1 MADALFGGCGV
12 ALVTPFLDDGQLDR
26 DALARMVEH
35 VIDGGCDFVV
45 ALGTTGEA
53 VGQSRRECIEVMHLI
68 HELVGERVPLVAGP
82 FGANTTAGL
91 VERLRD
97 YKSVL
102 DLPGYVT
109 VMSSVPSYVKPNQR
123 GIYQHFLTVAEASPL
138 PVLLYNVPGRTGV
151 HMTAATTVAL
161 ARDAANIMGVKE
173 ASGDLAE
180 GALLLRDRPAGFSVF
195 SGDDPTALPLM
206 SLGAEGVISVVAN
219 AYPDVFSGMTAQAL
233 AGDFRKARRGHNL
246 LLDLHPLLYRD
257 GNPSGIK
264 AVLAH
269 LGLCGEHVR
278 LPIAGVTEATAA
290 GIRDVV
296 LRIESE
302 RSPALA

>member
-12 ALVTPFLDDGQLDR
+12 ALVTPFSDDGQLDR
-26 DALARMVEH
+26 EALARMVEH
-35 VIDGGCDFVV
+35 VLAGGCDFVV

-53 VGQSRRECIEVMHLI
+53 VSQRREECIEVMHLI
-68 HELVGERVPLVAGP
+68 HDLVNGRVPLVAGP

-91 VERLRD
+91 LERLRD
-97 YKSVL
+97 YRSVL
-102 DLPGYVT
+102 ERPGYVT
-109 VMSSVPSYVKPNQR
+109 IMSSVPSYVKPNQQGLYR
-123 GIYQHFLTVAEASPL
+123 HFLTVAEASPL

-151 HMTAATTVAL
+151 HMKASTTVAL
-161 ARDAANIMGVKE
+161 AREASNIMGIKE
-173 ASGDLAE
+173 ASGDMVE

-206 SLGAEGVISVVAN
+206 CLGAEGVISVVAN
-219 AYPDVFSGMTAQAL
+219 AYPRAFSEMARHAL
-233 AGDFRKARRGHNL
+233 AGDYRAARRGHNL
-246 LLDLHPLLYRD
+246 FLDLHPLLYRD

-264 AVLAH
+264 AVLSQ
-269 LGLCGEHVR
+269 LGLCGDHVR
-278 LPIAGVTEATAA
+278 LPIAGVTEATADA
-290 GIRDVV
+290 LRDVV

>member
-12 ALVTPFLDDGQLDR
+12 ALVTPFTDDGELDR
-26 DALARMVEH
+26 SALARMVEH
-35 VIDGGCDFVV
+35 VIAGGVDFVV

-53 VGQSRRECIEVMHLI
+53 VGQRRGECLEVMHLI

-91 VERLRD
+91 LERLHD
-97 YKSVL
+97 YRSIL
-102 DLPGYVT
+102 ALPGYVT

-123 GIYQHFLTVAEASPL
+123 GIYRHFLTVAEAAPL

-161 ARDAANIMGVKE
+161 ARDAPNIMGVKE
-173 ASGDLAE
+173 ASGDLYE

-195 SGDDPTALPLM
+195 SGDDLTALPLM
-206 SLGAEGVISVVAN
+206 LLGAEGAISVVAN
-219 AYPDVFSGMTAQAL
+219 AYPDVFAEMTARAL
-233 AGDFRKARRGHNL
+233 SGDYGQARRRHNL

-264 AVLAH
+264 AVCAR
-269 LGLCGEHVR
+269 LGLCSERVR
-278 LPIAGVTEATAA
+278 LPMAGVSEATADA
-290 GIRDVV
+290 LAKVV
-296 LRIESE
+296 LQIEAA
-302 RSPALA
+302 RSPAIA

>member
-12 ALVTPFLDDGQLDR
+12 ALVTPFTDDGALDR

-35 VIDGGCDFVV
+35 VIAGGVDFVV

-53 VGQSRRECIEVMHLI
+53 VSQSREECIAVMHLI
-68 HELVGERVPLVAGP
+68 HDLVDGRLPLVAGP

-91 VERLRD
+91 LERLRD
-97 YKSVL
+97 YKPVL
-102 DLPGYVT
+102 ERPGYVT
-109 VMSSVPSYVKPNQR
+109 IMSSVPSYVKPNQQGLYR
-123 GIYQHFLTVAEASPL
+123 HFLTVADASPL

-151 HMTAATTVAL
+151 HMKATTTVAL
-161 ARDAANIMGVKE
+161 GREAGNIMGIKE
-173 ASGDLAE
+173 ASGDMAE

-219 AYPDVFSGMTAQAL
+219 AYPRTFSEMTARAL
-233 AGDFRKARRGHNL
+233 AGDYAAARRGHSR

-264 AVLAH
+264 AVLAQ
-269 LGLCGEHVR
+269 LGLCGDHVR
-278 LPIAGVTEATAA
+278 LPLATVTDDTRA
-290 GIRDVV
+290 GIVREV
-296 LRIESE
+296 LRIAAAEA
-302 RSPALA
+302 PALA